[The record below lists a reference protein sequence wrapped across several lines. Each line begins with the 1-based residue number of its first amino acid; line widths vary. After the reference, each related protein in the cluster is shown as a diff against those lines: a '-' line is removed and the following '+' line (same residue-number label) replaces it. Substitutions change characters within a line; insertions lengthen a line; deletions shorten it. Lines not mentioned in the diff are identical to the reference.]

1 MEIQAFAKLNLT
13 LDILGKREDGYHDLR
28 MVMQSITL
36 ADTLTLEENQGE
48 GLRVSANLRFLPTG
62 EKNLAAAAAL
72 RFWEALGREPE
83 DLDIRIEKRI
93 PVCAGMA
100 GGSSDAAAV
109 LRALNQRAGDP
120 FSPKELARLGERVGS
135 DVPYCVLGGT
145 ALAEGRGEVLTPLA
159 PLTALA
165 EAKVRNRITGIVN
178 DAVARTLEEQ
188 GISYADL
195 VTVTFELDGAESAPA
210 PTGQQLEITM
220 SGSEGEHT
228 ITTTLLD
235 TPAAAGFASHLP
247 LSFSMTD
254 YMGRE
259 KHAHMDF
266 SIGDSLLENITVDYE
281 IGDIIYYPPGPT
293 FAMYYDHD
301 GRTIAAGMEVIARM
315 DQDGIGALGS
325 YAGNVDV
332 TVSLAE

>member
-36 ADTLTLEENQGE
+36 ADTLTLEENRGE

-83 DLDIRIEKRI
+83 NLDIRIEKRI

-109 LRALNQRAGDP
+109 LRALNQRAGEP

-145 ALAEGRGEVLTPLA
+145 ALAEGRGEVLTPLP
-159 PLTALA
+159 PLPRCWVVACKPDFPISTPELFAQADRVKLRRRPDTAGLVA
-165 EAKVRNRITGIVN
+165 ALEAG
-178 DAVARTLEEQ
+178 DLGGVARRMYNVFEDVLPARLYTRVAE
-188 GISYADL
+188 IKNDL
-195 VTVTFELDGAESAPA
+195 IQCGALGAN
-210 PTGQQLEITM
+210 M
-220 SGSEGEHT
+220 SGS
-228 ITTTLLD
+228 
-235 TPAAAGFASHLP
+235 
-247 LSFSMTD
+247 
-254 YMGRE
+254 
-259 KHAHMDF
+259 
-266 SIGDSLLENITVDYE
+266 
-281 IGDIIYYPPGPT
+281 GPT
-293 FAMYYDHD
+293 AFGLFD
-301 GRTIAAGMEVIARM
+301 RLEAAQEARACLAQRYR
-315 DQDGIGALGS
+315 DTFLCE
-325 YAGNVDV
+325 
-332 TVSLAE
+332 TV

>member
-83 DLDIRIEKRI
+83 NLDIRIEKRI

-109 LRALNQRAGDP
+109 LRALNQRSGEP

-145 ALAEGRGEVLTPLA
+145 ALAEGRGEVLTPLP
-159 PLTALA
+159 PLPRCWVVACKPDFPISTPELFAQADRVKLRSRPDTAGLVA
-165 EAKVRNRITGIVN
+165 ALEAG
-178 DAVARTLEEQ
+178 DLGGVARRMYNVFEDVLPARLYTRVAE
-188 GISYADL
+188 IKNDL
-195 VTVTFELDGAESAPA
+195 IQCGALGAN
-210 PTGQQLEITM
+210 M
-220 SGSEGEHT
+220 SGS
-228 ITTTLLD
+228 
-235 TPAAAGFASHLP
+235 
-247 LSFSMTD
+247 
-254 YMGRE
+254 
-259 KHAHMDF
+259 
-266 SIGDSLLENITVDYE
+266 
-281 IGDIIYYPPGPT
+281 GPT
-293 FAMYYDHD
+293 AFGLFD
-301 GRTIAAGMEVIARM
+301 RLEAAQEARACLAQRYR
-315 DQDGIGALGS
+315 DTFLCE
-325 YAGNVDV
+325 
-332 TVSLAE
+332 TV

>member
-13 LDILGKREDGYHDLR
+13 LDILGRREDGYHDLR

-36 ADTLTLEENQGE
+36 ADTLTLEENRGE

-109 LRALNQRAGDP
+109 LRALNQRAGEP

-145 ALAEGRGEVLTPLA
+145 ALAEGRGEVLTPLP
-159 PLTALA
+159 PLPRCWVVACKPDFPISTPELFAQADRVKLRRRPDTAGLVA
-165 EAKVRNRITGIVN
+165 ALEAG
-178 DAVARTLEEQ
+178 DLGGVARRM
-188 GISYADL
+188 YN
-195 VTVTFELDGAESAPA
+195 VFEDVLPARLYTRVAEIKNILIQCGALGAN
-210 PTGQQLEITM
+210 M
-220 SGSEGEHT
+220 SGS
-228 ITTTLLD
+228 
-235 TPAAAGFASHLP
+235 
-247 LSFSMTD
+247 
-254 YMGRE
+254 
-259 KHAHMDF
+259 
-266 SIGDSLLENITVDYE
+266 
-281 IGDIIYYPPGPT
+281 GPT
-293 FAMYYDHD
+293 AFGLFD
-301 GRTIAAGMEVIARM
+301 RLEAAQEARACLTQRYR
-315 DQDGIGALGS
+315 DTFLCE
-325 YAGNVDV
+325 
-332 TVSLAE
+332 TV

>member
-109 LRALNQRAGDP
+109 LRALNQRSGEP

-145 ALAEGRGEVLTPLA
+145 ALAEGRGEVLTPLP
-159 PLTALA
+159 PLPRCWVVACKPDFPISTPELFAQADRVKLRRRPDTAGLVA
-165 EAKVRNRITGIVN
+165 ALEAG
-178 DAVARTLEEQ
+178 DLGGVARRM
-188 GISYADL
+188 YN
-195 VTVTFELDGAESAPA
+195 VFEDVLPARLYTRVAEIKNILIQCGALGAN
-210 PTGQQLEITM
+210 M
-220 SGSEGEHT
+220 SGS
-228 ITTTLLD
+228 
-235 TPAAAGFASHLP
+235 
-247 LSFSMTD
+247 
-254 YMGRE
+254 
-259 KHAHMDF
+259 
-266 SIGDSLLENITVDYE
+266 
-281 IGDIIYYPPGPT
+281 GPT
-293 FAMYYDHD
+293 AFGLFD
-301 GRTIAAGMEVIARM
+301 RLEAAQEARACLAQRYR
-315 DQDGIGALGS
+315 DTFLCE
-325 YAGNVDV
+325 
-332 TVSLAE
+332 TV

>member
-13 LDILGKREDGYHDLR
+13 LDILGRREDGYHDLR

-36 ADTLTLEENQGE
+36 ADTLTLEENRGE

-145 ALAEGRGEVLTPLA
+145 ALAEGRGEVLTPLP
-159 PLTALA
+159 PLPLCWVVACKPDFPISTPELFAQADRVKLRRRPDTAGLVA
-165 EAKVRNRITGIVN
+165 ALEAG
-178 DAVARTLEEQ
+178 DLGGVARRM
-188 GISYADL
+188 YN
-195 VTVTFELDGAESAPA
+195 VFEDVLPARLYTRVAEIKNILIQCGALGAN
-210 PTGQQLEITM
+210 M
-220 SGSEGEHT
+220 SGS
-228 ITTTLLD
+228 
-235 TPAAAGFASHLP
+235 
-247 LSFSMTD
+247 
-254 YMGRE
+254 
-259 KHAHMDF
+259 
-266 SIGDSLLENITVDYE
+266 
-281 IGDIIYYPPGPT
+281 GPT
-293 FAMYYDHD
+293 AFGLFD
-301 GRTIAAGMEVIARM
+301 RLEAAQEARACLTQRYR
-315 DQDGIGALGS
+315 DTFLCE
-325 YAGNVDV
+325 
-332 TVSLAE
+332 TV

>member
-48 GLRVSANLRFLPTG
+48 GLRVSANLHFLPTG

-159 PLTALA
+159 PLPRCWVVACKPDFPISTPELFAQADRVKLRRRPDTAGLVA
-165 EAKVRNRITGIVN
+165 ALEAG
-178 DAVARTLEEQ
+178 DLGGVARRMYNVFEDVLPARLYTGVAE
-188 GISYADL
+188 IKNDL
-195 VTVTFELDGAESAPA
+195 IQCGALGAN
-210 PTGQQLEITM
+210 M
-220 SGSEGEHT
+220 SGS
-228 ITTTLLD
+228 
-235 TPAAAGFASHLP
+235 
-247 LSFSMTD
+247 
-254 YMGRE
+254 
-259 KHAHMDF
+259 
-266 SIGDSLLENITVDYE
+266 
-281 IGDIIYYPPGPT
+281 GPT
-293 FAMYYDHD
+293 AFGLFD
-301 GRTIAAGMEVIARM
+301 RLEAAQEARACLAQRYR
-315 DQDGIGALGS
+315 DTFLCE
-325 YAGNVDV
+325 
-332 TVSLAE
+332 TV

>member
-13 LDILGKREDGYHDLR
+13 LDILGKREDGYHNLR

-72 RFWEALGREPE
+72 RFWEALGREQE

-109 LRALNQRAGDP
+109 LRALNQRAGEP
-120 FSPKELARLGERVGS
+120 FAPKELARLGERVGS

-159 PLTALA
+159 PLPRCWVVACKPDFPISTPELFAQADRVKLRRRPDTAGLVA
-165 EAKVRNRITGIVN
+165 ALEAG
-178 DAVARTLEEQ
+178 DLGGVARRMYNVFEDVLPARLYTRVAE
-188 GISYADL
+188 IKNDL
-195 VTVTFELDGAESAPA
+195 IQCGALGAN
-210 PTGQQLEITM
+210 M
-220 SGSEGEHT
+220 SGS
-228 ITTTLLD
+228 
-235 TPAAAGFASHLP
+235 
-247 LSFSMTD
+247 
-254 YMGRE
+254 
-259 KHAHMDF
+259 
-266 SIGDSLLENITVDYE
+266 
-281 IGDIIYYPPGPT
+281 GPT
-293 FAMYYDHD
+293 AFGLFD
-301 GRTIAAGMEVIARM
+301 RLEAAQEARACLAQRYR
-315 DQDGIGALGS
+315 DTFLCE
-325 YAGNVDV
+325 
-332 TVSLAE
+332 TV

>member
-145 ALAEGRGEVLTPLA
+145 ALAEGRGEVLTPLP
-159 PLTALA
+159 PLPRCWVVACKPDFPISTPELFAQADRVKLRRRPDTAGLVA
-165 EAKVRNRITGIVN
+165 ALEAG
-178 DAVARTLEEQ
+178 DLGGVARRM
-188 GISYADL
+188 YN
-195 VTVTFELDGAESAPA
+195 VFEDVLPARLYTRVAEIKNILIQCGAL
-210 PTGQQLEITM
+210 GGNM
-220 SGSEGEHT
+220 SGS
-228 ITTTLLD
+228 
-235 TPAAAGFASHLP
+235 
-247 LSFSMTD
+247 
-254 YMGRE
+254 
-259 KHAHMDF
+259 
-266 SIGDSLLENITVDYE
+266 
-281 IGDIIYYPPGPT
+281 GPT
-293 FAMYYDHD
+293 AFGLFD
-301 GRTIAAGMEVIARM
+301 RLEAAQEARSCLTQRYR
-315 DQDGIGALGS
+315 DTFLCE
-325 YAGNVDV
+325 
-332 TVSLAE
+332 TV

>member
-83 DLDIRIEKRI
+83 NLDIRIEKRI

-159 PLTALA
+159 PLPRCWVVACKPDFPISTPELFAQADRVKLRRRPDTAGLVA
-165 EAKVRNRITGIVN
+165 ALEAG
-178 DAVARTLEEQ
+178 DLGGVARRM
-188 GISYADL
+188 YN
-195 VTVTFELDGAESAPA
+195 VFEDVLPARLYTRVAEIKNILIQCGALGAN
-210 PTGQQLEITM
+210 M
-220 SGSEGEHT
+220 SGS
-228 ITTTLLD
+228 
-235 TPAAAGFASHLP
+235 
-247 LSFSMTD
+247 
-254 YMGRE
+254 
-259 KHAHMDF
+259 
-266 SIGDSLLENITVDYE
+266 
-281 IGDIIYYPPGPT
+281 GPT
-293 FAMYYDHD
+293 AFGLFD
-301 GRTIAAGMEVIARM
+301 RLEAAQEARSCLTQRYR
-315 DQDGIGALGS
+315 DTFLCE
-325 YAGNVDV
+325 
-332 TVSLAE
+332 TV